1 MRRLV
6 MELGLSA
13 AVLFFSINAYAAVG
27 DTIWTRFYGG
37 YDKDVPVTVL
47 QTPDNG
53 FIIAGW
59 TYSFGMGDIEYYLIR
74 TDSNGDTLWTRTYG
88 TPNNDVATSASL
100 TRDGGIIVAG
110 TTPIIDRGTDIYI
123 MKIDWQGNL
132 EWQRTYGG
140 VNEDSAR
147 CVIPTRDKGYLI
159 CGSTNS
165 FGNSGFDIY
174 VIKLD
179 TLGDT
184 VWTHR
189 SGGIANDGASSICQL
204 SDDSYILTGWTT
216 GDNANHNIY
225 TEKLNPAGNTIWYWG
240 YSAGIDCQG
249 FSIVGTRDNNAV
261 IAGYAYNV
269 PQNNDCYV
277 AKIGNF
283 GQPQWSHTFGGNRHE
298 FGYSIRKGHNNGYVI
313 AGSRWVSFFP
323 DTTQFYLAVTDS
335 MGNRLWDRTYG
346 FGALDEGAWAEPTSD
361 GNYVIVGR
369 TNCFN
374 PYYCDICL
382 IKVCGSA
389 TGIDDDPAIIP
400 DKDNLASNYPNP
412 FNSQTMIR
420 YQVESVGLVKIEI
433 FNLLGQ
439 KIKTLVNSFQ
449 ESGLYWVNWDATG
462 YQSGVY
468 YCRIEVGRE
477 TQNLKVA
484 LVK

>member
-1 MRRLV
+1 MKRLV
-6 MELGLSA
+6 MELGLLA
-13 AVLFFSINAYAAVG
+13 AVLFFSICAYGAIG

-53 FIIAGW
+53 FMIAGW
-59 TYSFGMGDIEYYLIR
+59 TYSFGMGDVEYYLIR

-88 TPNNDVATSASL
+88 TLNNDVATSAAL

-110 TTPIIDRGTDIYI
+110 TTPINDLGTDIYL

-140 VNEDSAR
+140 AREDSVR
-147 CVIPTRDKGYLI
+147 CIATTRDKGYIL

-165 FGNSGFDIY
+165 FGGSGFDVY

-179 TLGDT
+179 SVGDT

-189 SGGIANDGASSICQL
+189 SGGIANDGGAAICQTV
-204 SDDSYILTGWTT
+204 DDNYLLTGWTT
-216 GDNANHNIY
+216 SDDNHNIY
-225 TEKLNPAGNTIWYWG
+225 TEKISQTGSTIWYWG

-249 FSIVGTRDNNAV
+249 LSIVSTRDNNAV
-261 IAGYAYNV
+261 ISGYAYNI
-269 PQNNDCYV
+269 PQYNDCYV

-283 GQPQWSHTFGGNRHE
+283 GQPQWSRTFGGSHQE
-298 FGYSIRKGHNNGYVI
+298 FGNSIRKGHNNGYVI
-313 AGSRWVSFFP
+313 GGSRWVSFFP

-335 MGNRLWDRTYG
+335 MGNRIWDRTYG

-369 TNCFN
+369 TNCFD
-374 PYYCDICL
+374 PLTYDICL
-382 IKVCGSA
+382 IKVCGTV
-389 TGIDDDPAIIP
+389 TGVDENPAVFP
-400 DKDNLASNYPNP
+400 DNDNLGGNYPNP
-412 FNSQTMIR
+412 FNSQTTIR
-420 YQVESVGLVKIEI
+420 YRVESPGYVKVEM

-439 KIKTLVNSFQ
+439 KIRTLVDSYQ
-449 ESGLYWVNWDATG
+449 ETGSYKVNWDASG
-462 YQSGVY
+462 NQSGVY
-468 YCRIEVGRE
+468 YCRVEVGKVMQ
-477 TQNLKVA
+477 TLKVT